1 MTLNLLTVEINKLKK
16 EKNIAI
22 GGFCNFFQ
30 TSKNASDEMCLDGL
44 AVIR

>member
-16 EKNIAI
+16 KRISRSVGFAI
-22 GGFCNFFQ
+22 FQ